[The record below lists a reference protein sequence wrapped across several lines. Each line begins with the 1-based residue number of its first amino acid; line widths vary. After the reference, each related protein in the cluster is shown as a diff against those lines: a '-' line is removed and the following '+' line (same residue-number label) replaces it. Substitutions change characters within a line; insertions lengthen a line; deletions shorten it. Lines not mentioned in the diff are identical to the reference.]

1 MATRDRQSVN
11 WSHANSRRGAVLI
24 VAMVCLL
31 ISSLILGV
39 LLHIGMLHYR
49 QQRAEQERTQAA
61 WLAES
66 AIERAADRLAADRN
80 YAGEAWQLSST
91 EIGGA
96 FEGKVQITVAA
107 EADNRVITV
116 AALYPSNSSPFAK
129 VSKQVTLRVKSQP

>member
-1 MATRDRQSVN
+1 MKTRIPRTTQR
-11 WSHANSRRGAVLI
+11 SHAYPRRGAVLI

-31 ISSLILGV
+31 ISSMILGV
-39 LLHIGMLHYR
+39 LAHIGMLHYR
-49 QQRAEQERTQAA
+49 QQRAEQERMQAA

-80 YAGEAWQLSST
+80 YTGEAWQLSAADL
-91 EIGGA
+91 GGA
-96 FEGKVQITVAA
+96 FEGNVQISVAG

-129 VSKQVTLRVKSQP
+129 VSKQVTLRLKSSP